1 LGIVLP
7 RPVAAIANY
16 VGFVRTG
23 RLLFL
28 SGQLCLADGVP
39 VAKGKLGRQ
48 VTVEEGQAAAR
59 TCAINLLA
67 QVKVALGDLDHVV
80 RVVRLGGFMVPMRG
94 YNPPPF
100 PPLSGHGDLAVVGPM
115 TRTAA
120 DLALA
125 LDVVAGPDEEHAG
138 IGYRLALPPARHNNL
153 KSFRVLVIDSHP
165 LMPTGTA
172 VRTAIGRLSERLAK
186 AGVKVA
192 RASKLL
198 PDLADSARLYMR
210 LLASA
215 KSASLAPDRY
225 EETQRSTATLAPGDD
240 SLEAQRT
247 RGTVMSH
254 RDWITADV
262 ARVRLQQQ
270 WSLFFREW
278 DIVLY
283 PPAPVPAFPHDRRL
297 RRDILRSMAKD
308 TPSTMHVL
316 CGRTPPPHAASP
328 RPRRPSIVRRSVCRS
343 GCKSSDLILRIARR
357 SPLLNFLNGSSAV
370 SYRLRGMRGDSQLVN
385 APNAQGVAAPP

>member
-1 LGIVLP
+1 MES
-7 RPVAAIANY
+7 RS
-16 VGFVRTG
+16 T
-23 RLLFL
+23 
-28 SGQLCLADGVP
+28 
-39 VAKGKLGRQ
+39 KGKLGRQ

-153 KSFRVLVIDSHP
+153 KSFRVLVIYSHP

-186 AGVKVA
+186 AGGQGRSRQQIA
-192 RASKLL
+192 TGPRGLGA
-198 PDLADSARLYMR
+198 ALY
-210 LLASA
+210 
-215 KSASLAPDRY
+215 
-225 EETQRSTATLAPGDD
+225 
-240 SLEAQRT
+240 EAL
-247 RGTVMSH
+247 G
-254 RDWITADV
+254 
-262 ARVRLQQQ
+262 VRQECE
-270 WSLFFREW
+270 FG
-278 DIVLY
+278 
-283 PPAPVPAFPHDRRL
+283 A
-297 RRDILRSMAKD
+297 
-308 TPSTMHVL
+308 
-316 CGRTPPPHAASP
+316 
-328 RPRRPSIVRRSVCRS
+328 
-343 GCKSSDLILRIARR
+343 
-357 SPLLNFLNGSSAV
+357 
-370 SYRLRGMRGDSQLVN
+370 
-385 APNAQGVAAPP
+385 